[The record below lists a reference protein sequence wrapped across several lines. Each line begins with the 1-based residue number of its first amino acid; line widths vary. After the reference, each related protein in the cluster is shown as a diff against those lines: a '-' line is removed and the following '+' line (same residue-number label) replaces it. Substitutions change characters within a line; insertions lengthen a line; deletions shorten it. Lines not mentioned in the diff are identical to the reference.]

1 MSVGSFIANASEG
14 SRENYTTYIFF
25 LYSYM
30 KSHVRFASY
39 EDVNSVMKKKMLL
52 TNIVFAREKGVW
64 SEKNH

>member
-1 MSVGSFIANASEG
+1 
-14 SRENYTTYIFF
+14 
-25 LYSYM
+25 M